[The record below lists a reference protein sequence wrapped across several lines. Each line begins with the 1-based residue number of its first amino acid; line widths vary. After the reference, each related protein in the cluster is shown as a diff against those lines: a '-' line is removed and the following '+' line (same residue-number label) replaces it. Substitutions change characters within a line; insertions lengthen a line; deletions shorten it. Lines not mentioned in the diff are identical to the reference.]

1 MVALEVCQALS
12 MDCLSLWQALPLC
25 PGASIPVHVYTCL
38 FSFLPLWEW
47 GWGVSV
53 AAEVFC
59 KCLFLHLGPA
69 DDLKL
74 LWTEGPDKIGVEVT

>member
-1 MVALEVCQALS
+1 VCQALS